1 VADSLADSAPEPLPE
16 AAPSR
21 LAATLAT
28 ACYALGRA
36 RLVGPALNARFHL
49 RHAEALGGRVT
60 LRGRPH
66 VVNDGTMIFGDRVRL
81 VSTVATLELVTLPG
95 GRLEV
100 GNNVFINYGASILAS
115 SLVRIG
121 SDCLIGTHVMVMD
134 TDFHRVEDKAWDTS
148 GLPIILEDRVW
159 LGNRSIVLKGVTVG
173 HDAVV
178 AAGAVV
184 TRDVPPRTLVGG
196 VPAKVIRQ
204 F

>member
-1 VADSLADSAPEPLPE
+1 MADAGADSLPAAE
-16 AAPSR
+16 AGR
-21 LAATLAT
+21 LANGLAT
-28 ACYALGRA
+28 ARYALGRL

-49 RHAEALGGRVT
+49 RHAAQLGGRVT

-66 VVNDGTMIFGDRVRL
+66 VVNDGAMIFGDRVRL

-100 GNNVFINYGASILAS
+100 GNNVFINYGTSLLAS

-121 SDCLIGTHVMVMD
+121 DDCLIGTHVMVMD
-134 TDFHRVEDKAWDTS
+134 TDFHRVEDKAWDTR
-148 GLPIILEDRVW
+148 GLPIIIEDRVW

-173 HDAVV
+173 HDSVV

-184 TRDVPPRTLVGG
+184 THDVPPRTLVGG